1 MCARFTVKDVA
12 PLLKARFGIDIAPLP
27 IGDKGY
33 NLAPTD
39 AAPTILDAA
48 DDHFSM
54 LEWGFG
60 LPTETGAYKPVVN
73 ARMET
78 ADSKPLFRESFHE
91 QHCLVPAGGYFEWE
105 KQASARLPWRITR
118 SDGQP
123 FAFAGLWRKEK
134 RRKSTMVFT
143 ILTAPA
149 HPDLAWLHDRMPIIL
164 PPNYERDWLAG
175 DNPKEML
182 ESAVADFQVKAY
194 TWFRVDPRVN
204 SSRAEGPELIKPG
217 QQQGSLF

>member
-1 MCARFTVKDVA
+1 MCTRYTVKDVA
-12 PLLKARFGIDIAPLP
+12 PKLKERFGIDIDPLP

-39 AAPTILDAA
+39 AAPTILDRA
-48 DDHFSM
+48 DHRFTL

-60 LPTETGAYKPVVN
+60 LPTDTGAMKPVVN

-78 ADSKPLFRESFHE
+78 ADSKPLFRDSFFE

-105 KQASARLPWRITR
+105 KQGAARMPWRITR
-118 SDGQP
+118 NDGEP
-123 FAFAGLWRKEK
+123 FAFAGIWRKEK
-134 RRKSTMVFT
+134 RAKSTLVFT
-143 ILTAPA
+143 VLTAPA

-164 PPNYERDWLAG
+164 PPNYERDWLVG
-175 DNPKEML
+175 DDPKAMIEAAA
-182 ESAVADFQVKAY
+182 SDFQAEAY
-194 TWFRVDPRVN
+194 TWYRVDPRVN
-204 SSRAEGPELIKPG
+204 SSRAEGADLLKPG